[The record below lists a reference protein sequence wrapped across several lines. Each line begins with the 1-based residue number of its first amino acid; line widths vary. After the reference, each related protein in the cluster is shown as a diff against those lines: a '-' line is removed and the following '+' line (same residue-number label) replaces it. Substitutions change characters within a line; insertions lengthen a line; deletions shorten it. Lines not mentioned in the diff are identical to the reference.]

1 MLILG
6 IVSTVESGQYCE
18 GPLSLQEVGGVS
30 MMGELEEC

>member
-1 MLILG
+1 MLG
-6 IVSTVESGQYCE
+6 IVSIVECGQYCK